1 MRIITFRPELNK
13 YDHGH
18 ILAQQVPIQSSDILN
33 SMNIH
38 HSDTLS
44 SNSPPPPIPPRI
56 SKNITKISLEQQC

>member
-1 MRIITFRPELNK
+1 MQIITFRPELNK

-38 HSDTLS
+38 PSDALS
-44 SNSPPPPIPPRI
+44 SNSPPPPPIPPRI
-56 SKNITKISLEQQC
+56 SKISLEQKC